1 MLSLEMTNAILFYSI
16 KIVKIFIFVAVMR
29 NVFILL
35 AAFFAALSCSTP
47 DERSAEA
54 LAERIV
60 PGYDIKFVQIDDT
73 LDVFEIQTI
82 GARLVIKGNNANSMV
97 VGLNHYLKNYCDV
110 TVSWFAYDPVQY
122 PSQMPA
128 MAEPVRVEART
139 KERFFLNY
147 CTFGY
152 TMPWWKWEDWERFI
166 DWMALNGVTMPL
178 ANTGMEAVWQ
188 KVWRKH
194 GLTDEQIRAYFTG
207 PAHLAWHRMN
217 NIDKFDGP
225 LPQGWID
232 SQVELQKKILDRERS
247 LNMRPVL
254 SAFNGHVPE
263 QLKEIYP
270 SAAITDIKGWGG
282 FEKEY
287 LCHFL
292 SPLDSLYPVIQRE
305 FLTEQERLFGS
316 DHIYGLDLF
325 NEVEAPSWDPQTLA
339 AMSKGAYESLATVDP
354 DALWLQMGWLF
365 YYDQKHWTK
374 ENVEAYLRAVPQ
386 DKVIIL
392 DYYLENTPVWKLT
405 ESFYGQPYILCY
417 LGNFGGNTRLAGH
430 FHQTSERIEDAFAN
444 GGENLYGLGSTLEGF
459 GVNQFMFEYVLD
471 KAWKYESDDA
481 HWVETLADR
490 RLGYESSVAREAWKS
505 LTDSVYVG
513 GSFSS
518 QTPLMCARP
527 CLEGFWHWTAIHN
540 IKYDNKTLVRAWK
553 QLLALDSDR
562 DSYRFDIVNFGTQ
575 ALGNHF
581 AVLRDEFTA
590 AYRAGD
596 LAKAELVGAMMLEL
610 IDDIDALAACEPQL
624 RLDRWLDDAAACA
637 SSAEE
642 IPYYTR
648 NARTII
654 TIWGTHTN
662 IRDYAS
668 RLWSGLVDSYCK
680 PRWEM
685 FIDEII
691 SCIRDGREYDQD
703 AFFQRLNAFED
714 AWASE
719 EQYIDYRAPGDF
731 KALSLAAID
740 KYGL

>member
-1 MLSLEMTNAILFYSI
+1 M
-16 KIVKIFIFVAVMR
+16 K
-29 NVFILL
+29 NVFLL
-35 AAFFAALSCSTP
+35 AAFFAVLSCSTP
-47 DERSAEA
+47 DEKNAEA

-60 PGYDIKFVQIDDT
+60 PGYDIKFVQTQDS
-73 LDVFEIQTI
+73 LDVFEIQTV
-82 GARLVIKGNNANSMV
+82 GERLIIKGNNANSMA

-110 TVSWFAYDPVQY
+110 TVSWFAYDPIQY
-122 PSQMPA
+122 PQQMPEVV
-128 MAEPVRVEART
+128 EPVRVEART
-139 KERFFLNY
+139 QERFFLNY

-178 ANTGMEAVWQ
+178 ANTGVEAVWQ
-188 KVWRKH
+188 NVWRKH
-194 GLTDEQIRAYFTG
+194 GLSDAQIREYFTG

-232 SQVELQKKILDRERS
+232 SQVELQKKILERERS
-247 LNMRPVL
+247 LNMKPVL

-292 SPLDSLYPVIQRE
+292 SPLDSLYPVIQKE
-305 FLTEQERLFGS
+305 FLAQQERLFGT

-325 NEVEAPSWDPQTLA
+325 NEVEAPSWDPQTLS
-339 AMSKGAYESLATVDP
+339 AMSKSAYESMTAVDP
-354 DALWLQMGWLF
+354 DALWLQMGWMF

-430 FHQTSERIEDAFAN
+430 FHQTSERIEEAFAA

-471 KAWKYESDDA
+471 KAWGHAASDSE
-481 HWVETLADR
+481 WVETLADR
-490 RLGYESSVAREAWKS
+490 RLGYESSKAREAWKS

-527 CLEGFWHWTAIHN
+527 CLEGFWHWTSIHN
-540 IKYDNKTLVRAWK
+540 IKYDNATLVRAWK
-553 QLLALDSDR
+553 KLLKLDSDR
-562 DSYRFDIVNFGTQ
+562 DTYRFDIVNFGTQ

-581 AVLRDEFTA
+581 AVLRDEFTS
-590 AYRAGD
+590 AYRAAD
-596 LAKAELVGAMMLEL
+596 LAEAEHIGAMMLEL

-624 RLDRWLDDAAACA
+624 RLDRWLEDAAACA
-637 SSAEE
+637 SSPEE

-648 NARTII
+648 NARTLI
-654 TIWGTHTN
+654 TIWGTKTN
-662 IRDYAS
+662 LRDYAS
-668 RLWSGLVDSYCK
+668 RLWSGMVDSYCR

-685 FIDEII
+685 FIEEII
-691 SCIRDGREYDQD
+691 SCIREGREYDQQ
-703 AFFQRLNAFED
+703 AFFQRLEAFEN
-714 AWASE
+714 AWAAE
-719 EQYIDYRAPGDF
+719 EQSIAYRAPADF
-731 KALSLAAID
+731 KALSLTAID
-740 KYGL
+740 KYRL

>member
-1 MLSLEMTNAILFYSI
+1 MPVMKNVFL
-16 KIVKIFIFVAVMR
+16 FVAA
-29 NVFILL
+29 FI
-35 AAFFAALSCSTP
+35 AAVSCSTP

-60 PGYDIKFVQIDDT
+60 PGYNVEFVQTDDSV
-73 LDVFEIQTI
+73 DVFEIVTV
-82 GARLVIKGNNANSMV
+82 GKRLVIKGNNANSMA

-122 PSQMPA
+122 PAEMPSVDV
-128 MAEPVRVEART
+128 PVRVEARV

-147 CTFGY
+147 CTFCY

-178 ANTGMEAVWQ
+178 ANTGQEAIWQ
-188 KVWRKH
+188 KVWRSH
-194 GLTDEQIRAYFTG
+194 GLDDGQIRAYFTG

-217 NIDKFDGP
+217 NIDSFDGP

-232 SQVELQKKILDRERS
+232 SQVELQKKILERERS

-270 SAAITDIKGWGG
+270 SASITDIKGWGG
-282 FEKEY
+282 FEPEY

-292 SPLDSLYPVIQRE
+292 SPTDSLYPVIQRE
-305 FLTEQERLFGS
+305 FLVEQERLFGT

-325 NEVEAPSWDPQTLA
+325 NEVEAPSWDPETLA
-339 AMSKGAYESLATVDP
+339 AIAKGAYESIAAVDP
-354 DALWLQMGWLF
+354 EALWLQMGWLF

-386 DKVIIL
+386 GKVMML
-392 DYYLENTPVWKLT
+392 DYYLENTPVWKIT

-417 LGNFGGNTRLAGH
+417 LGNFGGNVRLAGH
-430 FHQTSERIEDAFAN
+430 FHQTSERIEEAFSD
-444 GGENLYGLGSTLEGF
+444 GGGNLYGLGSTLEGF
-459 GVNQFMFEYVLD
+459 GVNQFMFEFVLD
-471 KAWKYESDDA
+471 KAWSYSETDSQWVDA
-481 HWVETLADR
+481 LADR
-490 RLGYESSVAREAWKS
+490 RLGYEAEEARSAWKA
-505 LTDSVYVG
+505 LTDSVYIG

-540 IKYDNKTLVRAWK
+540 VRYDNKTLVRAWK
-553 QLLALDSDR
+553 ELLRLDSDR
-562 DSYRFDIVNFGTQ
+562 DSYRFDIVNLGTQ

-581 AVLRDEFTA
+581 ASLREEFTA
-590 AYRAGD
+590 AYRSGN
-596 LAKAELVGAMMLEL
+596 LAKAEQTGSLMLEL

-624 RLDRWLDDAAACA
+624 RLDRWLEDAAACA
-637 SSAEE
+637 STPEE

-654 TIWGTHTN
+654 TIWGTRTN

-685 FIDEII
+685 FIEEII
-691 SCIRDGREYDQD
+691 DCIREGREYDQD
-703 AFFQRLNAFED
+703 AFYKRLEAFEN
-714 AWASE
+714 AWAAE
-719 EQYIDYRAPGDF
+719 EQKIDYRAPGDWKKISF
-731 KALSLAAID
+731 EAIE

>member
-1 MLSLEMTNAILFYSI
+1 M
-16 KIVKIFIFVAVMR
+16 K
-29 NVFILL
+29 NVFLFVTVFITVV
-35 AAFFAALSCSTP
+35 ACSTP
-47 DERSAEA
+47 DERNAEA

-60 PGYDIKFVQIDDT
+60 PGYDIEFVQLDDT
-73 LDVFEIQTI
+73 VDVFELETVA
-82 GARLVIKGNNANSMV
+82 GRLVIRGNNANSMA

-122 PSQMPA
+122 PARMPQVD
-128 MAEPVRVEART
+128 ELVRVIARA

-178 ANTGMEAVWQ
+178 ANTGQEAVWQ
-188 KVWRKH
+188 KVWRNH
-194 GLTDEQIRAYFTG
+194 GLTDEQIRTYFTG

-217 NIDKFDGP
+217 NIDSFGGP

-232 SQVELQKKILDRERS
+232 SQVELQKKILERERS

-270 SAAITDIKGWGG
+270 SALITDIKGWGG
-282 FEKEY
+282 FEEEY

-292 SPLDSLYPVIQRE
+292 SPLDTLYAVIQKE
-305 FLTEQERLFGS
+305 FMEEQVKIFGT
-316 DHIYGLDLF
+316 DHVYGMDLF
-325 NEVEAPSWDPQTLA
+325 NEVEAPSWDPATLA
-339 AMSKGAYESLATVDP
+339 AMSKGAYDSMADVDP
-354 DALWLQMGWLF
+354 DALWLQMGWMF
-365 YYDQKHWTK
+365 YYDQKHWTA

-386 DKVIIL
+386 DKVIVL

-405 ESFYGQPYILCY
+405 DSFYGQPYILCY

-430 FHQTSERIEDAFAN
+430 FRQTSERIEEAFAD

-459 GVNQFMFEYVLD
+459 GVNQFMFEYLLD
-471 KAWKYESDDA
+471 KAWKHNADDDQ
-481 HWVETLADR
+481 WVEALADR
-490 RLGYESSVAREAWKS
+490 RLGYCSDEARSVWKA

-540 IKYDNKTLVRAWK
+540 IRYDNKTLIRAWK
-553 QLLALDSDR
+553 KLLALDSDR
-562 DSYRFDIVNFGTQ
+562 DTYRFDVVNFGTQ

-581 AVLRDEFTA
+581 AELRDQFTA
-590 AYRAGD
+590 AYRSRD
-596 LAKAELVGAMMLEL
+596 LEEAERVGASMLEL

-637 SSAEE
+637 SSPEE
-642 IPYYTR
+642 VRYYTR

-654 TIWGTHTN
+654 TIWGTQTS

-668 RLWSGLVDSYCK
+668 RLWSGLVASYCK

-685 FIDEII
+685 FVGEIT
-691 SCIRDGREYDQD
+691 SCIREGREYDQE
-703 AFFQRLNAFED
+703 AFFQRLETFEN
-714 AWASE
+714 AWAAE
-719 EQYIDYRAPGDF
+719 EQTFDYRAPGDF
-731 KALSLAAID
+731 KNLSLAAID

>member
-1 MLSLEMTNAILFYSI
+1 M
-16 KIVKIFIFVAVMR
+16 K
-29 NVFILL
+29 NVFLL
-35 AAFFAALSCSTP
+35 AAAFFVALSCSTP

-60 PGYDIKFVQIDDT
+60 PGYDIKFVQTGDT

-82 GARLVIKGNNANSMV
+82 GERLVIKGNNANSMA

-110 TVSWFAYDPVQY
+110 TVSWYAYDPVQY
-122 PSQMPA
+122 PQQMPSV
-128 MAEPVRVEART
+128 AEPVRVEART

-178 ANTGMEAVWQ
+178 ANTGVEAVWQ
-188 KVWRKH
+188 KVWRNH
-194 GLTDEQIRAYFTG
+194 GLTDEQIRSYFTG

-232 SQVELQKKILDRERS
+232 SQVELQKKILERERS

-254 SAFNGHVPE
+254 SAFNGHVPA
-263 QLKEIYP
+263 QLQEIYP

-292 SPLDSLYPVIQRE
+292 SPLDSLYPVIQKE
-305 FLTEQERLFGS
+305 FLAEQERLFGT
-316 DHIYGLDLF
+316 DHIYGMDLF
-325 NEVEAPSWDPQTLA
+325 NEVESPSWDPQTLS
-339 AMSKGAYESLATVDP
+339 AMSKSAYASMEAVDP
-354 DALWLQMGWLF
+354 NALWLQMGWMF

-386 DKVIIL
+386 DKVVIL

-430 FHQTSERIEDAFAN
+430 FHQTSQRIEDAFTA
-444 GGENLYGLGSTLEGF
+444 GGDNLYGIGSTLEGF

-471 KAWKYESDDA
+471 KAWNHTSDDSQ
-481 HWVETLADR
+481 WVEILADR

-581 AVLRDEFTA
+581 AVLRDEFAA
-590 AYRAGD
+590 AYRTGD
-596 LAKAELVGAMMLEL
+596 LAEAERVGAMMLEL

-714 AWASE
+714 AWAAEDQS
-719 EQYIDYRAPGDF
+719 IAYRAPGDF

-740 KYGL
+740 RYGL